1 VNYLTLLTTFATV
14 AILAAAGTSTSHAAA
29 VIGGP
34 IIVATTGKVTAT
46 FQGQTAGFDS
56 IVFLDSPGGP
66 IDIFHNHIS
75 PVGTT
80 FDLGTFTAG
89 TELVFG
95 LRVLTTGI
103 TYYSGDAA
111 RNPDGI
117 FHNLVDENLI
127 PGAIFVGFEDIYGGG
142 DSDYDDNNFSL
153 SLTTTD
159 VNTVPETGATL
170 PLLVGVLGMMGAAVR
185 SFGRR
190 QS

>member
-1 VNYLTLLTTFATV
+1 MAL
-14 AILAAAGTSTSHAAA
+14 LAAAGTSTSHAAA

-34 IIVATTGKVTAT
+34 IIVATNGKVTAT

-66 IDIFHNHIS
+66 IDIFHNHLS

-95 LRVLTTGI
+95 LRVLTTGT

-111 RNPDGI
+111 RNPDGV

-153 SLTTTD
+153 TTTG